1 MWQKVPAEILGS
13 IFSIVS
19 ISDVKA
25 TIPAQAVIALH
36 L

>member
-1 MWQKVPAEILGS
+1 MWQKVPIEILEN

-25 TIPAQAVIALH
+25 TIPAKQ
-36 L
+36 